1 MLLRHSHLR
10 LSRSLVESRNRGL
23 LQGTSRAYFAAPTR
37 IAYSIHTPDLQRTIM
52 ASPGMNNS
60 SSEDPAVRIT
70 RWGLYSNA
78 GMVVVKGVG
87 GYMLNSQSLIADAG
101 HSVAG
106 KYRYIS

>member
-1 MLLRHSHLR
+1 M
-10 LSRSLVESRNRGL
+10 
-23 LQGTSRAYFAAPTR
+23 Q
-37 IAYSIHTPDLQRTIM
+37 
-52 ASPGMNNS
+52 NS

-106 KYRYIS
+106 EHPSTSLPSPVVVPKVRTER